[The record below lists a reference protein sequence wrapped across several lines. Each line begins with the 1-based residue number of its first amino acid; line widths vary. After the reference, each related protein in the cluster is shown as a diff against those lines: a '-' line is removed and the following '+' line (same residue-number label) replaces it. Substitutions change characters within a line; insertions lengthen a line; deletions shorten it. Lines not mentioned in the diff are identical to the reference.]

1 MEQLLVSDG
10 TDNATLTKKNLGE
23 TEKHINTWLLELK
36 ILETNE
42 ERSRRMLEAA
52 AQTISISGGGN
63 IEYWVEMQTRAT
75 MLCRFPQVTHL
86 FAI

>member
-42 ERSRRMLEAA
+42 ERSRLMLDAA
-52 AQTISISGGGN
+52 AQTNSISGGGN
-63 IEYWVEMQTRAT
+63 IEYWVENANESDDAVPISAGYSPFRD
-75 MLCRFPQVTHL
+75 
-86 FAI
+86 